1 MTAVPL
7 TEKEQQAMAEVAQL
21 VKEGKLAEAV
31 QKVCETFHDEQGLSL
46 AIREVVAIAVLNGF
60 NLGEAFERVGRA
72 VQQVNDEQ
80 KRQVLVGALE
90 RHRQKIEEFK
100 EALRRVAGIWADHPE
115 FEEVGG
121 DVREWRKRAWG
132 ITDE

>member
-1 MTAVPL
+1 MTTVPL

-46 AIREVVAIAVLNGF
+46 AIRKVVAAAVWNG
-60 NLGEAFERVGRA
+60 LELDEAYEKVGQAVKQVGEEW
-72 VQQVNDEQ
+72 
-80 KRQVLVGALE
+80 KRKVLEEALE
-90 RHRQKIEEFK
+90 RNRQEVKQMD

-115 FEEVGG
+115 FDEVGG